1 LVENSEV
8 MSGDVLSRYSA
19 FSPYVALSHNISAHQ
34 SKTMLFIC
42 NNGDCNYQCVAE
54 VDMVQHMKI
63 EHSDQAPLVC
73 SVTLVIKKSSGDGYV
88 ECPVLVKRTGT
99 LEFVTSIRVKT
110 NTAKAAV
117 TAKRRIRDLS
127 VSSSEEDDN
136 KSEEEIAPKCHTL
149 RRKGTKTQKAG
160 KKEADRRET
169 RQATARVAVTAKRR
183 IRDLSVSSSKEDDNE
198 SKSHTLRRKG
208 TKTKGAG
215 GKKADR
221 RETRQASKAK
231 AAKHKKLRLDV
242 ESDAEEELQ
251 NMTVTST
258 DDRSSG
264 TAAAAAD
271 QTEDKT
277 VGEHQLDVI
286 TAGTQ
291 DEESSAITTAE
302 QTTEDNIEDEA
313 GVTGTKCSNV
323 AVTDGESE
331 MTEQV
336 GDDSDGANDG
346 EGKCCDTTIMN
357 ETETQP
363 ADEGIDDVCT
373 RLP

>member
-1 LVENSEV
+1 
-8 MSGDVLSRYSA
+8 
-19 FSPYVALSHNISAHQ
+19 
-34 SKTMLFIC
+34 
-42 NNGDCNYQCVAE
+42 
-54 VDMVQHMKI
+54 MVQHMKI

-110 NTAKAAV
+110 NTAKA
-117 TAKRRIRDLS
+117 
-127 VSSSEEDDN
+127 
-136 KSEEEIAPKCHTL
+136 
-149 RRKGTKTQKAG
+149 
-160 KKEADRRET
+160 
-169 RQATARVAVTAKRR
+169 AVTAKRR